1 MIGAGQGEIR
11 ICCWVPEVEMGY
23 ASLFFAQGDKVKAR
37 QHLEKAKQS
46 LERMGIRM
54 WDWEARRL
62 EQAMG

>member
-1 MIGAGQGEIR
+1 
-11 ICCWVPEVEMGY
+11 MGY